1 MAKPRPALI
10 FIFITLVLDI
20 LGIGLIVPI
29 LPSLVTQL
37 KGGDAAAGAYSYGL
51 LNGAY
56 AFMQFMFATIIGALS
71 DQFGRRKVILISL
84 LGSGLDYFLMA
95 WAPTLGWFF
104 IGRIISGITGANF
117 SAATAY
123 IADISPKEKR
133 AANFGLVGAAFGFGF
148 ALGPALGGWL
158 AAYGVEQFGENGI
171 RLPFVAA
178 GILTLLNCLYGLF
191 VLPESLQ
198 PENRRPFRLA
208 RGNPFGAILDL
219 RRYPFVLGLALTYF
233 ILSLGHQVFPAIW
246 ALYTEYRF
254 QWQPREIGNSLALV
268 GVMAIIIQGG
278 VARKLIPW
286 LGERRSAIIGVA
298 INIAAQVGYGLAAA
312 PSLVYW
318 LIVAGSL
325 GGIATPAIQGMIS
338 RSVGDDEQGTVQGS
352 LASLQSVAGFLGV
365 ITMSSIF
372 GFFISDRA
380 PHVIPGAGFFFAAT
394 LTSIGLGV
402 LIASLRK
409 RHLTSRK

>member
-51 LNGAY
+51 LNGVY
-56 AFMQFMFATIIGALS
+56 AFMQFMFATVIGALS

-104 IGRIISGITGANF
+104 LGRVISGITGANF

-123 IADISPKEKR
+123 IADISPREKR

-158 AAYGVEQFGENGI
+158 AAHGVEQFGENGI

-178 GILTLLNCLYGLF
+178 GILALLNCLYGLF

-198 PENRRPFRLA
+198 PENRRPFRLH
-208 RGNPFGAILDL
+208 RGNPLGAILDL

-254 QWQPREIGNSLALV
+254 QWDPREIGNSLALV
-268 GVMAIIIQGG
+268 GIMAIVIQGG
-278 VARKLIPW
+278 VARKLIPR

-298 INIAAQVGYGLAAA
+298 INIAALVGYGVATV

-352 LASLQSVAGFLGV
+352 LASLQSVAGFLGI

-380 PHVIPGAGFFFAAT
+380 PHIIPGAGFFFAAT
-394 LTSIGLGV
+394 LTAIGLAV
-402 LIASLRK
+402 LIASLHK
-409 RHLTSRK
+409 RHLASKE